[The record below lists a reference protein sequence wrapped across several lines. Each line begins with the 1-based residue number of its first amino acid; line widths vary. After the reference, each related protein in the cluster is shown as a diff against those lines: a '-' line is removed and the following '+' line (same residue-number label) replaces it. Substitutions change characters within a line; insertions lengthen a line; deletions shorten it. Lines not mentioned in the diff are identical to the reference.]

1 MSSSISN
8 DSNSSNNSNPIK
20 LSNIKNLVLSG
31 GGLLGIS
38 YIGLFK
44 YLEENNATKQIK
56 TVSGCSAGAIFG
68 SLFAVGYKSDEL
80 NIIVKSMNFKEFLNI
95 TADSIINFMRT
106 KGLESGKNLMNFIKK
121 CIKDKTGNEDI
132 TFCQIQERFNIKLS
146 IGVTNLTTSKFE
158 LLGCHNMPNLP
169 IYQAINASIAIPFI
183 FEPVIINNDVCC
195 DGGLLDNL
203 PIEEIITLE
212 DNNNMDIGIDIDI
225 YKPIEQ
231 PIQPTQ
237 PTQPT
242 QLEQVDENINTKE
255 NPIPRDKRN
264 TEDKKNIIEVAI
276 IDTLGIYLMNKFN
289 ILSQDNYQLL
299 PLSYYFNAITQALS
313 NGYISKKKNKEN
325 NKKYKVIV
333 FEIPCDIM
341 TFIKINAS
349 IEDIDNIINIAY
361 TITKN
366 NLDISNIPIT
376 L

>member
-1 MSSSISN
+1 MSSNISN
-8 DSNSSNNSNPIK
+8 DSNPIK

-38 YIGLFK
+38 YIGFFK
-44 YLEENNATKQIK
+44 YLEENNATNQIK
-56 TVSGCSAGAIFG
+56 IKTITGCSAGAIFG
-68 SLFAVGYKSDEL
+68 SLFAIGYTSIEL
-80 NIIVKSMNFKEFLNI
+80 DAIVKSMNFKEYLNI

-106 KGLESGKNLMNFIKK
+106 KGLESGKNLIKLIKK

-146 IGVTNLTTSKFE
+146 IGITNLTTSKFE

-183 FEPVIINNDVCC
+183 FEPVVINNNVCC

-203 PIEEIITLE
+203 PIDDIVNLE
-212 DNNNMDIGIDIDI
+212 NNINQSNEHIE
-225 YKPIEQ
+225 PIEQ
-231 PIQPTQ
+231 VIQPTQ
-237 PTQPT
+237 
-242 QLEQVDENINTKE
+242 LDENTTENAITKE
-255 NPIPRDKRN
+255 KVKTNERDTIN
-264 TEDKKNIIEVAI
+264 
-276 IDTLGIYLMNKFN
+276 TLGIYLMNKFN
-289 ILSQDNYQLL
+289 ILSQDNYQSL
-299 PLSYYFNAITQALS
+299 PLSHYFNAITQALS

-325 NKKYKVIV
+325 DKKYKLIV

-349 IEDIDNIINIAY
+349 IEDVDNIINIAY

-366 NLDISNIPIT
+366 NLDTQDT
-376 L
+376 LDTPDTPDTLDTPE

>member
-1 MSSSISN
+1 MSSILSN
-8 DSNSSNNSNPIK
+8 DSNSHQIK

-38 YIGLFK
+38 YISLFK
-44 YLEENNATKQIK
+44 YLEENNAIKQIK
-56 TVSGCSAGAIFG
+56 TVTGCSAGAIFG
-68 SLFAVGYKSDEL
+68 SLFAIGYTSKEMEQ
-80 NIIVKSMNFKEFLNI
+80 IIKGMNFKEYLNI
-95 TADSIINFMRT
+95 TAESIINFMRL
-106 KGLESGKNLMNFIKK
+106 KGLESGKNLINLIKK
-121 CIKDKTGNEDI
+121 CIKDKTDNEDI

-146 IGVTNLTTSKFE
+146 IGVTNLTTSRFE

-183 FEPVIINNDVCC
+183 FEPVVINNDVCC

-212 DNNNMDIGIDIDI
+212 DNIN
-225 YKPIEQ
+225 KQIEQ
-231 PIQPTQ
+231 LTQ
-237 PTQPT
+237 LT
-242 QLEQVDENINTKE
+242 QLEQSDENT
-255 NPIPRDKRN
+255 IPKDNRN
-264 TEDKKNIIEVAI
+264 TEDTKNTEVTIIE
-276 IDTLGIYLMNKFN
+276 TLGIYLMNKFN

-299 PLSYYFNAITQALS
+299 PLSYYFNAIIQALS

-325 NKKYKVIV
+325 KETNTKYKVIV

-349 IEDIDNIINIAY
+349 IDDIDNIINIAY

-366 NLDISNIPIT
+366 NLDTPKTPIT

>member
-1 MSSSISN
+1 MSSSISDN
-8 DSNSSNNSNPIK
+8 SNSNSNPIK
-20 LSNIKNLVLSG
+20 LSNINNLVLSG

-44 YLEENNATKQIK
+44 YLEENNATNQIK
-56 TVSGCSAGAIFG
+56 TVTGCSAGAIFG
-68 SLFAVGYKSDEL
+68 SLFAIGYKSDEL
-80 NIIVKSMNFKEFLNI
+80 EVIIKSINFKEYLNI

-106 KGLESGKNLMNFIKK
+106 KGLESGKNLINLIKK
-121 CIKDKTGNEDI
+121 CIKDKTGNENI

-146 IGVTNLTTSKFE
+146 IGITNLTTSRFE

-183 FEPVIINNDVCC
+183 FEPIVINNDVCC

-203 PIEEIITLE
+203 PIEDIITLE
-212 DNNNMDIGIDIDI
+212 DNMKDNLEDNID
-225 YKPIEQ
+225 KPIEQ
-231 PIQPTQ
+231 L
-237 PTQPT
+237 T
-242 QLEQVDENINTKE
+242 QLEKVDENINNNSSIEKNINTNENTITKE
-255 NPIPRDKRN
+255 QEKKEKNETKNINTKR
-264 TEDKKNIIEVAI
+264 NIIEVDM

-299 PLSYYFNAITQALS
+299 PLSYYFNAIIQALS

-325 NKKYKVIV
+325 AKKKYKVIV

-366 NLDISNIPIT
+366 NL
-376 L
+376 

>member
-1 MSSSISN
+1 MSSNISN
-8 DSNSSNNSNPIK
+8 DSNPIK

-38 YIGLFK
+38 YIGFFK
-44 YLEENNATKQIK
+44 YLEENNESNQIK
-56 TVSGCSAGAIFG
+56 LKTITGCSAGAIFG
-68 SLFAVGYKSDEL
+68 SLFAIGYTSIEL
-80 NIIVKSMNFKEFLNI
+80 DAIVKSMNFKEYLNI

-106 KGLESGKNLMNFIKK
+106 KGLESGKNLINLIKK

-146 IGVTNLTTSKFE
+146 IGITNLTTSKFE

-183 FEPVIINNDVCC
+183 FEPVVINNNVCC

-203 PIEEIITLE
+203 PIDDIVNLE
-212 DNNNMDIGIDIDI
+212 DNIHQS
-225 YKPIEQ
+225 IEQ
-231 PIQPTQ
+231 VIQSTQ
-237 PTQPT
+237 ST
-242 QLEQVDENINTKE
+242 QVDENTINNSSIEKNANTTENANTKE
-255 NPIPRDKRN
+255 KVKTNERDTIN
-264 TEDKKNIIEVAI
+264 
-276 IDTLGIYLMNKFN
+276 TLGIYLMNKFN
-289 ILSQDNYQLL
+289 ILSQDNYQSL

-313 NGYISKKKNKEN
+313 NGYISKKKNKGN
-325 NKKYKVIV
+325 DKKYKLIV

-349 IEDIDNIINIAY
+349 IEDVDNIINIAY

-366 NLDISNIPIT
+366 KLDTPDT
-376 L
+376 LDTPK